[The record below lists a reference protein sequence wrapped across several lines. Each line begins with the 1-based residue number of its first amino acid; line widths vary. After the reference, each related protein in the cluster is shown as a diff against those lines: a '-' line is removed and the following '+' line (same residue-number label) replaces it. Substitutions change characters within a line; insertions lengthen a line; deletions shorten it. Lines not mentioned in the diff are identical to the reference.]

1 MCCNSGEKGRTST
14 TGSQGLRFF
23 FEELITSINDLCS
36 PIYKDS
42 MLLLHSQVSIILCTV
57 SCQRKIK
64 IDKFQEL
71 CNNATFNIITNMPW
85 APISHTLQ
93 GVLHHSADLIT
104 LNDGYGFGNLLEESL
119 EANNKDIRNYLKL
132 LSRKTSHLEQLTDVM
147 SRLLERSYPC
157 VLNQLSIRILQSY
170 AKIVVQMSIQAD
182 LMSIC
187 FQNQRDIL
195 MICLKT
201 LFMINYT
208 VINIFYYFNF
218 LSLNICCKFNS

>member
-1 MCCNSGEKGRTST
+1 MCCNSGEKGWTST

-23 FEELITSINDLCS
+23 FEELISSINDLCS

-42 MLLLHSQVSIILCTV
+42 MLLLHSQVSIILHIV

-71 CNNATFNIITNMPW
+71 CNNATLNIITNMPW
-85 APISHTLQ
+85 APISHTFQ

-104 LNDGYGFGNLLEESL
+104 LNDGYGFGNLSEEGL

-157 VLNQLSIRILQSY
+157 VLN
-170 AKIVVQMSIQAD
+170 
-182 LMSIC
+182 
-187 FQNQRDIL
+187 
-195 MICLKT
+195 
-201 LFMINYT
+201 
-208 VINIFYYFNF
+208 
-218 LSLNICCKFNS
+218 